1 MDREKEAAVLRHALS
16 VNPHTLRRERK
27 LSQEKLEGLT
37 GVSANAIGKIERG
50 ITNVQL
56 DTLAALA
63 SGLGVS
69 VRQLLDPPADSAAVS
84 HFIETEGKELIL
96 SALSSLPTDEQDF
109 LCRLAEEYVR
119 HYHET
124 HPTSVYDPNE

>member
-16 VNPHTLRRERK
+16 VNLHTLRRERK

-69 VRQLLDPPADSAAVS
+69 VRQLLDPPA

>member
-1 MDREKEAAVLRHALS
+1 MITWIVKKRLPYCGTRS
-16 VNPHTLRRERK
+16 RSICIR
-27 LSQEKLEGLT
+27 
-37 GVSANAIGKIERG
+37 SA
-50 ITNVQL
+50 VQL